1 MSFSNHQ
8 QRFIRKAR
16 ATVKYA
22 QSLGYPSAPIGTVD
36 FSNESAGYVEAV
48 CNQVVHSLSYCQ
60 DYLTR
65 ELARNPTLEQAKEVR
80 KCLNA
85 IATTIRLGTK
95 AVLSRD

>member
-1 MSFSNHQ
+1 VSFSNHQ

-22 QSLGYPSAPIGTVD
+22 QSLGCPSAPIGHVD
-36 FSNESAGYVEAV
+36 FSNGSAGYAV
-48 CNQVVHSLSYCQ
+48 CNQVIHSLTYCQ
-60 DYLTR
+60 NYLTR
-65 ELARNPTLEQAKEVR
+65 ELTRNPTLEQAQEVR

-95 AVLSRD
+95 SVLSRD